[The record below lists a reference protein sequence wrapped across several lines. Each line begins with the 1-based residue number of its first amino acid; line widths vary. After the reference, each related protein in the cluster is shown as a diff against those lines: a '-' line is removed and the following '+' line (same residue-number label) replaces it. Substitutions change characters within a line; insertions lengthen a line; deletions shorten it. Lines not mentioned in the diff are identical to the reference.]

1 MIIKVAEILLLLIG
15 FATMITDWR
24 IVRKLNKKVRETQ
37 ELTIELLL
45 GVKSLMVKGA
55 FCSFVS
61 LVLLMVLLWVPLSDR
76 LVLLILSIQ
85 AMFQA
90 ISWHIDWKARKLFDN
105 GTAQGVDNK

>member
-15 FATMITDWR
+15 PATMITDWR
-24 IVRKLNKKVRETQ
+24 IVRELNKKIKETQ

-55 FCSFVS
+55 FYSFVS

-85 AMFQA
+85 VMMQA
-90 ISWHIDWKARKLFDN
+90 ISWHIDWKARELFDN
-105 GTAQGVDNK
+105 GTIQDVDNK

>member
-15 FATMITDWR
+15 FATMIADWR
-24 IVRKLNKKVRETQ
+24 IVRKLNKKARETQ

-55 FCSFVS
+55 FYSFVS

-90 ISWHIDWKARKLFDN
+90 ISWHIDWKARELFDN
-105 GTAQGVDNK
+105 GTI

>member
-15 FATMITDWR
+15 FATMIADWR
-24 IVRKLNKKVRETQ
+24 IVRKLNKKARETQ

-55 FCSFVS
+55 FYSFVS

-85 AMFQA
+85 VMMQA
-90 ISWHIDWKARKLFDN
+90 ISWHIDWKARELFDN
-105 GTAQGVDNK
+105 GTIQDVDNK

>member
-15 FATMITDWR
+15 FATMIADWR
-24 IVRKLNKKVRETQ
+24 IVRKLNKKARETQ

-61 LVLLMVLLWVPLSDR
+61 LALLMVLLWVPLSDR

-105 GTAQGVDNK
+105 ETAQGVDNK